1 MPVERRGWVIAFEI
15 GSTGNGRNPIFNG
28 RRQPSCG
35 GTSRMTRECQV
46 RICERLG
53 VKFPGPTR
61 PKLPIWDVSSTVAI
75 GSKADS
81 ICSSCVLLSLTR
93 RIRAAGRR
101 SGPSAFA
108 KALHRFSSR
117 RVRGSFR
124 FGAGDFYD
132 LTPLL
137 DFRHDVA
144 AKLGGAKDHWRA
156 AQFGNA
162 RLDARIC
169 QAGIDRLVELVDDLG
184 R

>member
-1 MPVERRGWVIAFEI
+1 MSAP
-15 GSTGNGRNPIFNG
+15 
-28 RRQPSCG
+28 
-35 GTSRMTRECQV
+35 GT
-46 RICERLG
+46 
-53 VKFPGPTR
+53 
-61 PKLPIWDVSSTVAI
+61 KLPIWDVSSTVAI

-184 R
+184 RRAFRDADTEPPARFVAGDGVGNGRHVRQHLYTRPRGGRERAQGAR